1 MNGLLLPCYVE
12 NIATRKDNTIKLILS
27 TQELTPSQAG
37 ELFSLLNN
45 LVVTYISPKEITN
58 KEVEQ
63 VDKLDA
69 ELGGKT
75 QSQRIRNVLY
85 KLFEQDA
92 EGYKNFDQYYHAKT
106 DQYIEHLKTKIQ

>member
-12 NIATRKDNTIKLILS
+12 NIATRKDKSVKISLV
-27 TQELTPSQAG
+27 TQELTPEQAG
-37 ELFSLLNN
+37 EVFHLMNTLA
-45 LVVTYISPKEITN
+45 VTYISPKEITN

-85 KLFEQDA
+85 KLFEQDS